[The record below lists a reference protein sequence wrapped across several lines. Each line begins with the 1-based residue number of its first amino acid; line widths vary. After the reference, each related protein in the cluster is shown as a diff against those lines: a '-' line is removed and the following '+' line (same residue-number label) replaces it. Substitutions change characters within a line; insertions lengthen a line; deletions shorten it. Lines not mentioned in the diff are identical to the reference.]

1 MEPTPDP
8 KSRDIAPPEDI
19 LSEFITA
26 LQEEIAAVRRNGS
39 AASVRLKNGRF
50 ITRIGSR
57 FHYTFQMETPL
68 GPFWDAPADL
78 YIPGH
83 PSLDITLLS
92 TSGLTLFAC
101 LPNHMGGLIESAS
114 VHFSLT
120 DILGKWIERLENF
133 RNRPNPAGERIRGM
147 RPVSGAPAAVAEAKD
162 LDADQA
168 RAVAS
173 ALGHDATFILS
184 PPGAGRIR
192 TIAEIVRLLYDRNHS
207 VLIASRSS
215 RGADQIILEISRRI
229 KASGLENG
237 RIIRVGDS
245 QTLKLGDDATLLAE
259 TQAALKAEAPMK
271 LRARLTEELR
281 AAEARS
287 VKISRRIDILA
298 WLAHGE
304 NDLQEMD
311 RMLLDLQGKKRLL
324 EQRRRALKE
333 MSRRAAFW
341 REASE
346 EAKKIQKVEA
356 GGLQFADRMGSLG
369 SEISDLAAKLDDT
382 VARLAEARDLY
393 GKTSSA
399 GWLSRQLRQLPT
411 PEQQKDA
418 VDRLEAETSV
428 LRKMIDAKQ
437 MMLNTLENSK
447 AQLDSALE
455 RFNRTYPGGRDDI
468 LKQRSLCQT
477 HYEPLNRE
485 TKKLN
490 KAYHDSRIGMAGLLS
505 ARLKSLNSWGLTQV
519 SGGTPEI
526 VLNAIKEGYANARS
540 ETRGLD
546 IETLRRELARLEND
560 IAAYRIELQ
569 TLLPETGDSDGEP
582 SLAKMEERI
591 IAEAAVVVTTLSNVC
606 LQDAIQSR
614 KFDTVIIDDASM
626 APIPAVWMA
635 AGLAASR
642 VVVLGDP
649 NQLPPTV
656 MSDSDLARKWL
667 GRDVFEAS
675 GFTGDEADQS
685 FRVTLHHR
693 YGIHPRI
700 SALADQMRGDRRI
713 SDQTPQFDDGEHLP
727 GWYDAPWEHDSPLLM
742 IDTGPSNAWI
752 TRVAG
757 DDPSDR
763 MNFVSA
769 ALCVSAASAVLR
781 EDRKP
786 LAAGEDPR
794 VLIITPYAAQ
804 AALLDLMI
812 RRRQLEDEVHAGTP
826 ESLFASPAPVVIVD
840 MVEDDPFSGAPMF
853 KPSADPLTLRRIN
866 TFLGRAQC
874 RLIVIG
880 NFGHIEKRAQE
891 AVTGSMFLPEL
902 RKRSTV
908 IQAPD
913 LIRERLPAG
922 GPADRS
928 KIGIQTGSLRPVVSR
943 EDSIESLTRDI
954 EAAEERVVVYS
965 PVLDMDRLAELK
977 KTALAARENDVRIYV
992 VTRPLKERRKNEAET
1007 YGLMERAL
1015 DEWGVTVIHQ
1025 MRLHEKI
1032 VMIDDRIFWFG
1043 SFDPLGPADP
1053 PDGADVS
1060 GAMAWRA
1067 DKPLADYAARRLRL
1081 NKLVDAFDGRQR
1093 PSCPICGGE
1102 VVAAAGRHLPYYW
1115 RCIENRC
1122 YSRSI
1127 DQLPATPAK
1136 KTAIRCARCSGEV
1149 EFGTWGGKPCWRC
1162 LANRRH
1168 RQPIARTHLITPET
1182 AERIPPKVLAR
1193 LMKAFKL
1200 APPSS

>member
-147 RPVSGAPAAVAEAKD
+147 RPVSGAPAAVAAAKD

-311 RMLLDLQGKKRLL
+311 RLLLDLQGKKRLL

-356 GGLQFADRMGSLG
+356 GVLQFADRMASLG

-477 HYEPLNRE
+477 QYEPLNRE

-569 TLLPETGDSDGEP
+569 TLPPETGDSDGEP

-769 ALCVSAASAVLR
+769 ALCVSAAAAVLR

-786 LAAGEDPR
+786 LAAGDDPR

-943 EDSIESLTRDI
+943 EDFIESLTRDI

-977 KTALAARENDVRIYV
+977 KNSACSQGKR
-992 VTRPLKERRKNEAET
+992 RPDICRHPSHEGKKEKRGRD
-1007 YGLMERAL
+1007 L
-1015 DEWGVTVIHQ
+1015 W
-1025 MRLHEKI
+1025 
-1032 VMIDDRIFWFG
+1032 
-1043 SFDPLGPADP
+1043 
-1053 PDGADVS
+1053 PDGA
-1060 GAMAWRA
+1060 GA
-1067 DKPLADYAARRLRL
+1067 
-1081 NKLVDAFDGRQR
+1081 
-1093 PSCPICGGE
+1093 
-1102 VVAAAGRHLPYYW
+1102 
-1115 RCIENRC
+1115 
-1122 YSRSI
+1122 
-1127 DQLPATPAK
+1127 
-1136 KTAIRCARCSGEV
+1136 
-1149 EFGTWGGKPCWRC
+1149 
-1162 LANRRH
+1162 
-1168 RQPIARTHLITPET
+1168 
-1182 AERIPPKVLAR
+1182 
-1193 LMKAFKL
+1193 
-1200 APPSS
+1200 